1 MSKILALSNIEL
13 RKNLKFYSIYCATVL
28 VSIIAVNGYYI
39 YMSATTYEL
48 TEMYRNQIGGVF
60 YGAMILEGNMI
71 IHLLLNMGITDNII
85 VANIIVAVIV

>member
-39 YMSATTYEL
+39 YMSATTVSYTHL
-48 TEMYRNQIGGVF
+48 TLPTIRLV
-60 YGAMILEGNMI
+60 
-71 IHLLLNMGITDNII
+71 
-85 VANIIVAVIV
+85 